1 MISHHIKAGA
11 ALVFLSAGGNP
22 AFAQTLAEVPGAN
35 ATAATQIVTVK
46 TTPEKVAFVQ
56 PDRVA
61 FKQPSGSQLP
71 PLPDTGNLAMLITGI
86 CLAGVAASRRK
97 VAA

>member
-22 AFAQTLAEVPGAN
+22 AFAQTQAEVPGAN
-35 ATAATQIVTVK
+35 ATAATTIVTVK
-46 TTPEKVAFVQ
+46 TTPEKVASVQ

-61 FKQPSGSQLP
+61 FKQPSGKQMP